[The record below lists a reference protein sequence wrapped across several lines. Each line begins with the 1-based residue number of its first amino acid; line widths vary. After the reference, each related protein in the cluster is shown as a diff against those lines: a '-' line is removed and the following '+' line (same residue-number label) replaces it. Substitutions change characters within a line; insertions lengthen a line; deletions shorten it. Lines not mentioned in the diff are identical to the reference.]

1 MEISADTERHS
12 SWLENFYDLIVAIV
26 IAQLST
32 IISHNMSLNGFRDF
46 VILFIPV
53 VWSWIGVTFYNTRF
67 DTDDLGHRLLT
78 LLQMAAAA
86 FMAISIP
93 SALSDNNSKVFAISY
108 AVIRTL
114 LVIEYIR
121 TGHSAPATRPL
132 ALRYSI
138 GFSIAAA
145 FWFASVFF
153 PPPFRFL
160 LWVVGL
166 VIDIATP
173 MIFTL
178 QLSTRFAPHVYH
190 LPERFGSFT
199 IIVLG
204 IAILGFVDGIAAAEH
219 DWSALSISDAAIGLG
234 IAFSLWW
241 VYFDSIDGSAIKAFR
256 RDKRIGIYVTWL
268 YIHFPL
274 TIGFTAFGVSL
285 EHVVLSD
292 QHAALPLTESLLI
305 CGSVS
310 LCLFSLGILQIVS
323 SRGKAIERNHML
335 INNRENNNINI
346 NNINNQILTQKS
358 TATYTITAAIFVIFF
373 PILGQS
379 LLPIFTMIVV
389 GIACICQVILDI
401 KHHPHHRRFKL

>member
-1 MEISADTERHS
+1 METSIGKERHS
-12 SWLENFYDLIVAIV
+12 SWLENFYDLIVTIV
-26 IAQLST
+26 VSQLI
-32 IISHNMSLNGFRDF
+32 IISHDVSLNGFVDF

-53 VWSWIGVTFYNTRF
+53 WWSWIGVTFYNTRF

-86 FMAISIP
+86 FMAISVP
-93 SALSDNNSKVFAISY
+93 NAFLSKNSAGFAISY
-108 AVIRTL
+108 AVIRIL
-114 LVIEYIR
+114 LVIEYVR

-132 ALRYSI
+132 TKRYSI

-145 FWFASVFF
+145 FWFISAFI

-160 LWVVGL
+160 LWAAGL

-173 MIFTL
+173 MVFTR
-178 QLSTRFAPHVYH
+178 QLSARFAPHIYH

-204 IAILGFVDGIAAAEH
+204 IAILGFVDGIAEEH
-219 DWSALSISDAAIGLG
+219 NWSIQSISESALGLG

-241 VYFDSIDGSAIKAFR
+241 VYFDSIDGSVIKALR
-256 RDKRIGIYVTWL
+256 RDKRIGIYAAWL

-274 TIGFTAFGVSL
+274 AIGFTSFGVSL
-285 EHVVLSD
+285 EGVVLSD
-292 QHAALPLTESLLI
+292 QHTVLPLAETMLM

-323 SRGKAIERNHML
+323 SRGKALERKHKENDYL
-335 INNRENNNINI
+335 DSSIYNNNH
-346 NNINNQILTQKS
+346 QILEQKS
-358 TATYTITAAIFVIFF
+358 TAKYSIAAAIFVIFF
-373 PILGQS
+373 PILGQN
-379 LLPIFTMIVV
+379 LLPIFIMIVV
-389 GIACICQVILDI
+389 GIACVGQVILDI
-401 KHHPHHRRFKL
+401 KYHPQHRRFKI